1 MPTAVILRE
10 GSLQFV
16 NTVIEDPELLWPQ
29 TAAELRSAWTLRLR
43 SGQAREGGRPHTSTS
58 NSFNHK
64 AFVRWRIRERN
75 SVRVSSSL
83 RKQPSMDD
91 VTAEECCFSTPRI
104 IMQR

>member
-16 NTVIEDPELLWPQ
+16 NTVIEDPELRWPQ
-29 TAAELRSAWTLRLR
+29 TAAELRSAWT
-43 SGQAREGGRPHTSTS
+43 GEGARPHTSTS
-58 NSFNHK
+58 NSSNHK

-83 RKQPSMDD
+83 RKQPSMDE